1 MRKGL
6 THMRFPLLVFPV
18 LILSLCSAGSFQLT
32 KKDVRR
38 ATDMML
44 KLHVEHKEF
53 SPLMARRS
61 IKIYLEQFDPDK
73 IYFTAREALP
83 FNDLKEERLK
93 ALVTNYLKDDLTE
106 YSSLNQAIQGAII
119 RARKLRAQIAAQLI
133 ESEESFSLPK
143 TMSYTDFAKNET
155 ELKERIKAH
164 LAYLVNRERHYS
176 NAQNWDKEQKRQTLE
191 LWERRFHRLEDPY
204 LSTDRMAEHFLCMHT
219 LKAVAKSLDAHT
231 SYYSPEEAHDMRASL
246 EKQFEGIGII
256 LREGIEGIAIV
267 GLVKG
272 GPAERSGRVL
282 VGDVIMAIDGKT
294 VAGLSYEEILR
305 RLQEVSRGQI
315 QLELKRAKMDELVKV
330 ALAKEKILMKEDRLT
345 YSAEPFADGIIGKLV
360 LSSFYESGDGSSCE
374 KDIREALRQLKK
386 QGNLLGVVLDLREN
400 SGGFLTQAVKVASL
414 FLSSGIVVISKYSQ
428 GETHYLRNLDIHSYY
443 NGPLVVLTSRA
454 SASAAEIVAQALQDY
469 GTALVIGDERTY
481 GKGTI
486 QYQTVTDPNAS
497 CFFKVT
503 VGRYYTV
510 SGRTTQID
518 GVLAD
523 IIVPSH
529 YSNVNIGERFLAY
542 PLKSDRVPSVYTD
555 PLSDIEQKNRAWFQ
569 QNYIPHLQKKI
580 SVWTR
585 MIPALKSNTEECL
598 SKNKDFA
605 LFMKVLEEQK
615 SKEAPFYP
623 TPLQNWGSEDLQ
635 MHQAVRILKDMVYLR
650 SLL

>member
-1 MRKGL
+1 
-6 THMRFPLLVFPV
+6 MRFLLLVLPV
-18 LILSLCSAGSFQLT
+18 LILTLCSAGTFQLT

-61 IKIYLEQFDPDK
+61 IKLYLEQFDPDK

-83 FNDLKEERLK
+83 FNDLKEERLR
-93 ALVTNYLKDDLTE
+93 ALVTNYLKDDLSE
-106 YSSLNQAIQGAII
+106 YANLNQAIQGAIA
-119 RARKLRAQIAAQLI
+119 RARILRAQIAAQLI
-133 ESEESFSLPK
+133 QSEEPFSLPK
-143 TMSYTDFAKNET
+143 MMSYTDFAKNET
-155 ELKERIKAH
+155 ELKERIKVH
-164 LAYLVNRERHYS
+164 LAYLVNRERYYS
-176 NAQNWDKEQKRQTLE
+176 SGHVWDKEQRRQTLE
-191 LWERRFHRLEDPY
+191 LWERRFHRIEDPY
-204 LSTDRMAEHFLCMHT
+204 LITDKMAEHFLVLHT
-219 LKAVAKSLDAHT
+219 LKAIAKSLDAHT

-256 LREGIEGIAIV
+256 LREGIEGVAIV

-272 GPAERSGRVL
+272 GPAERSGRIL
-282 VGDVIMAIDGKT
+282 VGDVIMAIDGKS

-315 QLELKRAKMDELVKV
+315 QLDLKRAKMNELVKV
-330 ALAKEKILMKEDRLT
+330 ALAKEKILMQEDRLT

-386 QGNLLGVVLDLREN
+386 QGNLLGVVLDMREN
-400 SGGFLTQAVKVASL
+400 SGGFLSQAVKVASL

-469 GTALVIGDERTY
+469 GTALVVGDERTY

-486 QYQTVTDPNAS
+486 QYQTVTDPSAS

-523 IIVPSH
+523 INIPSH
-529 YSNVNIGERFLAY
+529 YSNINIGERFLAY

-555 PLSDIEQKNRAWFQ
+555 PLSDIEQKNHAWFQ

-585 MIPALKSNTEECL
+585 MIPTLKTNTEECL
-598 SKNKDFA
+598 SKNKDFT
-605 LFMKVLEEQK
+605 LFMKVLDEQK
-615 SKEAPFYP
+615 SKETPFYP